1 MCPVRH
7 RCHRFLQHA
16 PCLRRAC
23 PASCGPRQGKQ
34 SSSLSEGHP
43 MVTEGVFLKLP
54 VTTLCQQAAAR
65 LALWA
70 CRGSRESPH
79 RPDTQCG
86 RTVRDGAQGLSLTG
100 GRTARALG
108 RSGPENANCSCSVIP
123 GPAALPAIVSPGS
136 EVKLSLVSNHRG
148 VTQPPWTLL
157 PQPLSNVQRKRE
169 VSLLSQL
176 GLECSRS
183 AS

>member
-1 MCPVRH
+1 MTPQINCMCPVRH

-65 LALWA
+65 LALWG
-70 CRGSRESPH
+70 CRGEQGEPSPAQH
-79 RPDTQCG
+79 SVWA
-86 RTVRDGAQGLSLTG
+86 VRDGAQGLSLTG

-108 RSGPENANCSCSVIP
+108 CSGLQNANCSCSVIL

-148 VTQPPWTLL
+148 VTQPPVDS
-157 PQPLSNVQRKRE
+157 PSIAAK
-169 VSLLSQL
+169 
-176 GLECSRS
+176 
-183 AS
+183 